1 MYGSSDLGYQG
12 TLKRLTANQRESNTA
27 RTAAHKAAQTETFM
41 TGLEAKTNTVSQAAC
56 INELVWLIKRHPREL
71 RRRLASGNLT
81 AAEEKEIRHRLK
93 KIADDKQI
101 PFVIAVDRW
110 TPGMMG
116 RAAAAVKRHD
126 DLGYDSMFLGDC
138 AAVVDLVGT
147 KDRTSAC
154 IAQHWLHDDFPE
166 RKGKFEDK
174 NKARAALADEIEKAG
189 YGRQLCFVDASVT
202 DFTRFDWE
210 EAEKVS
216 VECDAVVIVC
226 VASKAAATLPAVEQR
241 KRSASSE
248 LALQP
253 SKRQRAEAEL
263 KKKRDSERKFPC
275 LDQPE
280 DSLARPRAHL
290 RAQQIKKAAAA
301 AAAQPTL
308 TQQLYRDIKGML
320 EDSADG
326 SWNNIRKHQVDKLT
340 AKVGELSQE
349 TQLTAQQTVR
359 LKDARA
365 VLAAGGPYVSDT
377 EGESDSDSDSEEDD
391 GHHWRCC
398 KERCVCQFSS
408 GIGAQLA

>member
-56 INELVWLIKRHPREL
+56 INELVWLIKRHPR
-71 RRRLASGNLT
+71 LT
-81 AAEEKEIRHRLK
+81 EN
-93 KIADDKQI
+93 DKQI

-290 RAQQIKKAAAA
+290 RAQQAKAAAA
-301 AAAQPTL
+301 LTPLAQL
-308 TQQLYRDIKGML
+308 IKG
-320 EDSADG
+320 
-326 SWNNIRKHQVDKLT
+326 I
-340 AKVGELSQE
+340 
-349 TQLTAQQTVR
+349 
-359 LKDARA
+359 
-365 VLAAGGPYVSDT
+365 
-377 EGESDSDSDSEEDD
+377 
-391 GHHWRCC
+391 
-398 KERCVCQFSS
+398 
-408 GIGAQLA
+408 

>member
-1 MYGSSDLGYQG
+1 MSGAGPRDGRAAGLRRQAGRDDGRMYGSSDLGYQG

-56 INELVWLIKRHPREL
+56 INELVGLIKTHPR
-71 RRRLASGNLT
+71 LT
-81 AAEEKEIRHRLK
+81 EN
-93 KIADDKQI
+93 DKQI

-126 DLGYDSMFLGDC
+126 DLGYDSMFLGYC

-320 EDSADG
+320 EDPADG
-326 SWNNIRKHQVDKLT
+326 SWHNIRKRQVDKLS

-359 LKDARA
+359 LKKARA
-365 VLAAGGPYVSDT
+365 VLGAGGPYVSDT